1 MYSLSFVNELFS
13 EEACFAVQTGLQLLS
28 SGNALLLAWL
38 SNELFNP
45 EI

>member
-13 EEACFAVQTGLQLLS
+13 EEACFAAQAGLQLLR
-28 SGNALLLAWL
+28 SGNAFSLTQH
-38 SNELFNP
+38 ELYNP